1 MERTTQEFLLT
12 KKEWITKQIQKQN
25 SQVQATEE
33 MGLLTDEEIR
43 KIKRQ
48 AKKIIPE
55 RVAY

>member
-1 MERTTQEFLLT
+1 MQEFLLT

-25 SQVQATEE
+25 SQVQAAEE